1 MSLHYITS
9 SKGIAYNMLEAIL
22 KSSAMQLYFV
32 TIIVQKCD
40 QIYLKYFKQN
50 QDIKGKIQ
58 SEVDNNIT
66 PSKSLSVHNFYKAF

>member
-9 SKGIAYNMLEAIL
+9 SKGIAYNMLEDIL
-22 KSSAMQLYFV
+22 KFSAMQLWFV

-66 PSKSLSVHNFYKAF
+66 PSKS

>member
-1 MSLHYITS
+1 MTS
-9 SKGIAYNMLEAIL
+9 SKGIAYNMLEDIL
-22 KSSAMQLYFV
+22 KSSA
-32 TIIVQKCD
+32 IIVQKCD

-66 PSKSLSVHNFYKAF
+66 PSKSLSVYNFHKAFLKNFC